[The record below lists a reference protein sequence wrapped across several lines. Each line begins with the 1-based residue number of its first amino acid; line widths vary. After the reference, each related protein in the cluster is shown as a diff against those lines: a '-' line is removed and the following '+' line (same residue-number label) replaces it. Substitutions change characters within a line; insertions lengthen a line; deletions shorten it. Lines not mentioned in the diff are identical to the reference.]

1 VAEAVV
7 IYREGEYGWDALK
20 DLPPGVRFLFGIDG
34 SLTRALEFLGC
45 GPVSVEILPPPSTEE
60 RLVFLCLPDV
70 GPVVQ
75 ALTRLSPPFSSEDRE
90 ILSDSRPIGPALSRK
105 RGPLVRE
112 GLTILSSR
120 GTGYPGLDLRWE
132 KMVLWS
138 RIYDLVATPSPRL
151 TIREWILPPLVSI
164 LEGVKIP

>member
-1 VAEAVV
+1 MSEDV
-7 IYREGEYGWDALK
+7 IYREGQYGWDSLR
-20 DLPPGVRFLFGIDG
+20 DIPPGLRFLFGIDG

-45 GPVSVEILPPPSTEE
+45 GPVSVKILPPPSPDE

-75 ALTRLSPPFSSEDRE
+75 ALTRLSLPSSPEDRE

-112 GLTILSSR
+112 GLTILSSG
-120 GTGYPGLDLRWE
+120 GTGCPGLDVRWE
-132 KMVLWS
+132 KTILWS

>member
-1 VAEAVV
+1 MTEDV
-7 IYREGEYGWDALK
+7 IYREGEYGWDSLR
-20 DLPPGVRFLFGIDG
+20 DVPPGIRFLFGIDG

-45 GPVSVEILPPPSTEE
+45 GPVSVEMLPPPSPEE
-60 RLVFLCLPDV
+60 RLVFLCLPEV

-75 ALTRLSPPFSSEDRE
+75 ALTRIACPLSPEDRE

-105 RGPLVRE
+105 KGPLVRE

-120 GTGYPGLDLRWE
+120 GTGCAGLDVQWE
-132 KMVLWS
+132 KNVLWS
-138 RIYDLVATPSPRL
+138 RIYDLVASPSPRL
-151 TIREWILPPLVSI
+151 TIREWVLPPLESI